1 MITPWEEEKSGQ
13 VSQMFKARKRVPEN
27 PCTLNFS
34 PAEGSLRDHVI
45 QALRFT
51 GKGTEVQRG
60 DVISGDLRVA
70 ESWAQEYCLLPKFFI
85 SSVY

>member
-1 MITPWEEEKSGQ
+1 MITPWEEEKSEQ
-13 VSQMFKARKRVPEN
+13 VSQMYKARKRVLEN
-27 PCTLNFS
+27 SRTLNFS
-34 PAEGSLRDHVI
+34 PAAGALRDHVI

-60 DVISGDLRVA
+60 DVISADLRVV
-70 ESWAQEYCLLPKFFI
+70 ESWTQECCLLPKFSI